1 MTTINAKKFV
11 LKQDDGYIA
20 GDYVPTQMYSYMAD
34 FAKQCVIEELEKH
47 IEHPTKPGYKRHDIL
62 NRLKELRNESN

>member
-1 MTTINAKKFV
+1 MTTIEAKKFV

-20 GDYVPTQMYSYMAD
+20 GDYVPNEMYSYMAD
-34 FAKQCVIEELEKH
+34 FAKQSAIEELKKH

-62 NRLKELRNESN
+62 NKIKQLENELA